1 MEALAGV
8 AVRLVRVGVAL
19 VDLELVV
26 PLALVVPPAVV
37 VPPAAV
43 DLPEAALPLVARL
56 QGVALAAGAPPA
68 RPPARVER
76 PAPAAS
82 RPARFFQAHRPEQR
96 PWARRL
102 SSRISEWS

>member
-1 MEALAGV
+1 VEALAGV

-37 VPPAAV
+37 VLLAAV
-43 DLPEAALPLVARL
+43 DQLEAAPSVAHLPV
-56 QGVALAAGAPPA
+56 GALAAGAPPA
-68 RPPARVER
+68 RPPARVEH

-82 RPARFFQAHRPEQR
+82 RPARFFQALRPEQR